1 MNPGVALVEGVLGG
15 LRPMLPLLVAL
26 AVIGIAVSFPM
37 PGRGPSS
44 SRRDPWRRF
53 KSAARRTV
61 MERAGERCE
70 AGVLFGLFRC
80 NGAAAEVDHVFPH
93 SKGGP
98 TVVSNGQALC
108 RDHNRRKGSMT
119 PPWWYVLGLEKRRRG
134 YYPEGVDVRVVAIMS
149 GAERTAREAWLANSG
164 ERKPRR

>member
-1 MNPGVALVEGVLGG
+1 MNPGVALIEGVLAG
-15 LRPMLPLLVAL
+15 LRPFLPFFVSL
-26 AVIGIAVSFPM
+26 AVIGFALSFPM

-44 SRRDPWRRF
+44 SRRDPWRGF
-53 KSAARRTV
+53 KSTARRTV
-61 MERAGERCE
+61 MERAGGRCE
-70 AGVLFGLFRC
+70 AGVMFGLLRC
-80 NGAAAEVDHVFPH
+80 NGAAVEVDHVFPH

-149 GAERTAREAWLANSG
+149 EAERTARDVWLAKSG
-164 ERKPRR
+164 KRKPHR